1 MRRPDEYLALRT
13 QLGDDGML
21 ELHGLLDLTGR
32 EWKED
37 AMETASDRFERRLNE
52 ESARIIRWAI
62 GLWLAQVGVI
72 LGVANLL
79 LNALKH

>member
-1 MRRPDEYLALRT
+1 
-13 QLGDDGML
+13 
-21 ELHGLLDLTGR
+21 
-32 EWKED
+32 
-37 AMETASDRFERRLNE
+37 METASDRFERRLNE

-79 LNALKH
+79 LNALKR